1 MNRWISRELIL
12 STAVPRSIFTRNTS
26 CINGSLC
33 ARVEQVRET
42 SWKHS
47 RRFRSLFT
55 GPVCSRTI
63 QSYSVSHTCRA
74 CMPSCDNNSGGS
86 RLLRFFSETIAK
98 KAEESRPNFVV
109 VVVVRRLVTAC
120 THHTRFYA
128 HTYIHS

>member
-109 VVVVRRLVTAC
+109 VVVRRLVTAC
-120 THHTRFYA
+120 THHTRFYV